1 MRGGP
6 AAGEL
11 ALALLFGAIGLVWV
25 AVAAQK
31 PLWQGFAP
39 DTGFLPLVYGVLL
52 ALLSLAILANLF
64 IHPRDAAAE
73 RAPVLKPLLLLLV
86 LTATVVGISVVG
98 FAVAIFL
105 MLVFLL
111 AGLERLPLHWSLLVG
126 GTTTEVLILIFRAWL
141 DVPLP
146 LGPMG
151 I

>member
-1 MRGGP
+1 M
-6 AAGEL
+6 GEL
-11 ALALLFGAIGLVWV
+11 ALALLFGVTGLVWV
-25 AVAAQK
+25 AVAARK

-39 DTGFLPLVYGVLL
+39 DTGFLPLVHGILL
-52 ALLSLAILANLF
+52 ALLSLSILADLF
-64 IHPRDAAAE
+64 IHPHDADAK
-73 RAPVLKPLLLLLV
+73 RSPIRKPILLLV
-86 LTATVVGISVVG
+86 TLTATVVGISVVG

-105 MLVFLL
+105 MLMFLL

-126 GTTTEVLILIFRAWL
+126 GTTTGLLILIFKVWL